1 MRNWILRPAAESK
14 FCIGTAESQNLIG
27 AEAIQKAL
35 ADEKCDV
42 EVALIWAAWAK
53 NALQDHSGPCPNE
66 FVFGFNVN
74 TPSIL
79 TDQLPS
85 LHSTTSNSNLKS
97 SEKKLYGS

>member
-1 MRNWILRPAAESK
+1 M
-14 FCIGTAESQNLIG
+14 
-27 AEAIQKAL
+27 QKAL

-79 TDQLPS
+79 TDKLPS

-97 SEKKLYGS
+97 SEKNFMEAKASESIRRALRLGLM